1 MKASGGGGGG
11 ERGGAWVDF
20 RNWMGEI
27 KNRER
32 RGRGK
37 GEIGTSKAE
46 ILISEEE
53 ANDLFRC

>member
-1 MKASGGGGGG
+1 M
-11 ERGGAWVDF
+11 DF
-20 RNWMGEI
+20 GNWMGEI

-46 ILISEEE
+46 ILISEDE